1 MEKKKNKPGTS
12 YMPRIC
18 GDKATD
24 FTDKPVVNCDAP
36 RVKYNSLDNDF
47 NNDCK

>member
-1 MEKKKNKPGTS
+1 
-12 YMPRIC
+12 MPRIC